1 VPIRAQPVTFSAGN
15 EGPLIEGVLHSSKS
29 AGPLPAAVVCHPHP
43 LMGGSMNDVIVVTV
57 CHTLAERGWAA
68 LRFNFRGTGHSEGSF
83 DDGQG
88 EMDDVAG
95 AFDLLRAQSTI
106 NADRLAVV
114 GYSFGAGVGLHHAA
128 RDPQVG
134 YLVGIAL
141 TQAHY
146 ADPFLDDET
155 RPKLFVA
162 GARDPWAPADDLHRF
177 VARLR
182 PPKTL
187 YTIPQADHFFA
198 GSTAEVARAVAD
210 FLTAPGWENEPTIR

>member
-1 VPIRAQPVTFSAGN
+1 VPIHAQPVTFSARN

-43 LMGGSMNDVIVVTV
+43 LMGGSMDNPIVVTV
-57 CHTLAERGWAA
+57 CHALAERGWAA
-68 LRFNFRGTGHSEGSF
+68 LRFNFRGTGRSRGSF

-95 AFDLLRAQSTI
+95 TFDFLRAQP
-106 NADRLAVV
+106 NVDEDRLAVV

-128 RDPQVG
+128 RDPKVG

-146 ADPFLDDET
+146 SNPFLDSDT

-162 GARDPWAPADDLHRF
+162 GARDAWAPAEDLERF

-187 YTIPQADHFFA
+187 YTIPRADHFFA
-198 GSTAEVARAVAD
+198 DSTAEVATAVAD
-210 FLTAPGWENEPTIR
+210 FLTAPGWENEPSIR